1 MKENISKENQKRK
14 AILGEM
20 KEQKMEKKKETI
32 KKKQEK
38 EISENEKPEKIEKVE
53 FKEKEIKEKINNKK
67 INKTKIKEIANRF
80 FNSIGFP
87 IIIGILLFLKTI
99 FFYLNT
105 ISIQEPI
112 DMETVLGTIAFIAT
126 FIWMIATFLPNRG
139 RIVVTI
145 ILDIVISILLWTDN
159 LYHAYSSSV
168 LSVAQ
173 ITNIQYG
180 EEIISTLPNLF
191 RIRHVLYFIDIIAIC
206 ILLFTKILKIEK
218 KKKLAIKYQVI
229 KLILGIGVT
238 ILFFSMDEY
247 YIELAKEAPY
257 NKDRQVK
264 ISTIYGY
271 HISDIENTFNIKNQ
285 AKYSTKEEL
294 MTDYEELKKEYDEKY
309 SETNYDLEG
318 YIKGKNVIILQ
329 LESIQN
335 FVINRKI
342 NGKEITPNLNKFI
355 NENIEISNMF
365 MQSYSSTADSEFS
378 TVTSLYPMENGMSY
392 SRYYTNTYDNIFTMF
407 ENEGYTT
414 SYMHGNY
421 GYFWNRGNV
430 YKAFDVQNIELKD
443 SFADTSENINDYLSD
458 ELLYIQAVEKL
469 KNYNTPF
476 MSYIVSASSHT
487 PFYLLGL
494 EDRSKVSINV
504 GKYENTFLG
513 CYLEAVN
520 YADYAFGVFIEKL
533 KEANLYDDT
542 VILLFGDHN
551 GLEMYNEYLIDF
563 LKETEPNLTD
573 TDIKLNYIRVAC
585 GMKIPGIENI
595 KIEKPVSKLD
605 IKPTFAYL
613 IDGDPGFSLGTNMFA
628 RKDFICLNNERIVT
642 SRYYFDEKWYKIKD
656 GTEINLEELPQDE
669 RGLLE
674 DYYENMRRE
683 LDISISISIN
693 NLLK

>member
-1 MKENISKENQKRK
+1 MKEEIQKENQKK
-14 AILGEM
+14 
-20 KEQKMEKKKETI
+20 KEKREKIQEKDTYENQKLEEIKVKEKNEKKITKA
-32 KKKQEK
+32 
-38 EISENEKPEKIEKVE
+38 
-53 FKEKEIKEKINNKK
+53 
-67 INKTKIKEIANRF
+67 KIKRMANRF

-87 IIIGILLFLKTI
+87 IVIGILLFFKTI

-112 DMETVLGTIAFIAT
+112 DMGTILGTIAFIAT
-126 FIWMIATFLPNRG
+126 IIWMISTFLPNRG

-145 ILDIVISILLWTDN
+145 VVDIIISIILLADN
-159 LYHAYSSSV
+159 LYHTYSSSV

-173 ITNIQYG
+173 IMNLQYG
-180 EEIISTLPNLF
+180 EEIMSTLPNLL
-191 RIRHVLYFIDIIAIC
+191 RLRHALYFIDIIAVC

-218 KKKLAIKYQVI
+218 KKKLAIKYQAV
-229 KLILGIGVT
+229 KVILGIGVT
-238 ILFFSMDEY
+238 ILFFFMDVFY
-247 YIELAKEAPY
+247 VSLAKEDPF
-257 NKDRQVK
+257 NKDMEIK
-264 ISTIYGY
+264 KSTIYGY
-271 HISDIENTFNIKNQ
+271 HISDIENTINIKNQ
-285 AKYSTKEEL
+285 AKYDTKEDL

-309 SETNYDLEG
+309 NETNYDLKG
-318 YIKGKNVIILQ
+318 YIKGKNVIVLQ

-335 FVINRKI
+335 FVINKEI

-378 TVTSLYPMENGMSY
+378 SITSLYPMENGMSY

-430 YKAFDVQNIELKD
+430 YKAFGVQNIELKD
-443 SFADTSENINDYLSD
+443 SFADTSEDINGYLSD

-469 KNYNTPF
+469 QSYKEPF
-476 MSYIVSASSHT
+476 FSYIVSASSHT
-487 PFYLLGL
+487 PFYLNGL
-494 EDRSKVSINV
+494 EDRSKIGIDV

-520 YADYAFGVFIEKL
+520 YADYAFGLFIEKL
-533 KEANLYDDT
+533 KEADLYDDT
-542 VILLFGDHN
+542 VILLYGDHN
-551 GLEMYNEYLIDF
+551 GMDMYNEYLENF
-563 LKETEPNLTD
+563 LKETDSNLTD

-585 GMKIPGIENI
+585 GMKIPGIEHI

-613 IDGDPGFSLGTNMFA
+613 INGDAGVSLGTNLFA

-642 SRYYFDEKWYKIKD
+642 SRYYFDEKWYRIRD
-656 GTEINLEELPQDE
+656 GAEINLEELPQDE
-669 RGLLE
+669 RELLE
-674 DYYENMRRE
+674 DYYENMRKE
-683 LDISISISIN
+683 LEISISISIN